1 MYINIAYIINNKAIY
16 KMTYREIN
24 CKSAINKIKNKFGFC
39 NDLNIYR
46 GCLHKCRYCFAVY
59 SHKYINSRD
68 FFGEIFVKKNIAEVL
83 EKELS
88 SKNWNRE
95 IINLGSVTDSY
106 QEAEKHYKLM
116 PDILKLLI
124 KYKTPMRISTKSDLI
139 LRDFDLIDKLSSI
152 VSVMIASTIT
162 TTDEKLSSLIEPNVI
177 SPLKRFETLKEFK
190 KTKAIVGVHAIPV
203 MPFIT
208 EDGLEN
214 IYIKTKE
221 NGLYYCISEVLN
233 LRGECR
239 KIYLNFV
246 RENFKEHYKKYL
258 YIYDNNGELKEEY
271 KNKIYKK
278 IKLLEE
284 KYSLKYEPKEEI
296 YIKEEASLF

>member
-1 MYINIAYIINNKAIY
+1 MLNAKV
-16 KMTYREIN
+16 KYREIN
-24 CKSAINKIKNKFGFC
+24 CKSAINKIENKFGFC

-46 GCLHKCRYCFAVY
+46 GCLHRCHYCYAIY

-88 SKNWNRE
+88 SKSWNRE
-95 IINLGSVTDSY
+95 TINLGSVTDSY
-106 QEAEKHYKLM
+106 QKAEEDYKIM

-124 KYKTPMRISTKSDLI
+124 KYKTPMCISTKSDLI
-139 LRDFDLIDKLSSI
+139 LRDFDLIAKLSNI
-152 VSVMIASTIT
+152 VPVKIASTIT
-162 TTDEKLSSLIEPNVI
+162 TSDEKLSSLIEPNVI

-190 KTKAIVGVHAIPV
+190 KTNAIVGVHTMPIL
-203 MPFIT
+203 PFIT

-214 IYIKTKE
+214 IFIKTKE
-221 NGLYYCISEVLN
+221 NNLDYIICEVLN

-246 RENFKEHYKKYL
+246 RKNFPEHYKKYL
-258 YIYDNNGELKEEY
+258 YIYNNNGELKEEY
-271 KNKIYKK
+271 KNRIYKK
-278 IKLLEE
+278 IKSLEE
-284 KYSLKYEPKEEI
+284 KYNLNYDLLDLKKN
-296 YIKEEASLF
+296 YIKEEPVLF

>member
-1 MYINIAYIINNKAIY
+1 MFETEIKPKII
-16 KMTYREIN
+16 YREIN

-46 GCLHKCRYCFAVY
+46 GCLHKCYYCYAVY

-68 FFGEIFVKKNIAEVL
+68 FFNEIFVKKNIAEVL

-88 SKNWNRE
+88 SKSWKRE
-95 IINLGSVTDSY
+95 TINLGSVTDSY
-106 QEAEKHYKLM
+106 QKAEEYYKIM

-124 KYKTPMRISTKSDLI
+124 KYKTPMCISTKSDLI
-139 LRDFDLIDKLSSI
+139 LRDFELIDKLSNI
-152 VSVMIASTIT
+152 VPVRIASTIT
-162 TTDEKLSSLIEPNVI
+162 TANEKLSSLIEPNVI

-190 KTKAIVGVHAIPV
+190 KTKAIVGVHTIPV

-214 IYIKTKE
+214 LFIKTKE
-221 NGLYYCISEVLN
+221 NNLDYIICEVLN
-233 LRGECR
+233 LKGECR

-246 RENFKEHYKKYL
+246 RKNFLQHYKKYL
-258 YIYDNNGELKEEY
+258 YIYNNNGELKEEY

-278 IKLLEE
+278 IKFLEE
-284 KYSLKYEPKEEI
+284 KYNINYDSNNFDKV
-296 YIKEEASLF
+296 YIENETNLFNYI

>member
-1 MYINIAYIINNKAIY
+1 MLNAKV
-16 KMTYREIN
+16 KYREIN
-24 CKSAINKIKNKFGFC
+24 CKSAINKIENKFGFC

-46 GCLHKCRYCFAVY
+46 GCLHRCHYCYAIY

-95 IINLGSVTDSY
+95 TINLGSVTDSY
-106 QEAEKHYKLM
+106 QKAEEYYKIM

-124 KYKTPMRISTKSDLI
+124 KYKTPMCISTKSDLI
-139 LRDFDLIDKLSSI
+139 LRDFDLIAKLSNI
-152 VSVMIASTIT
+152 VPVKIASTIT
-162 TTDEKLSSLIEPNVI
+162 TSDEKLSSLIEPNVI

-190 KTKAIVGVHAIPV
+190 KTNAIVGVHTMPIL
-203 MPFIT
+203 PFIT

-214 IYIKTKE
+214 IFIKTKE
-221 NGLYYCISEVLN
+221 NNLDYIICEVLN

-246 RENFKEHYKKYL
+246 RKNFPEHYKKYL
-258 YIYDNNGELKEEY
+258 YIYNNNGELKEEY
-271 KNKIYKK
+271 KNRIYKK
-278 IKLLEE
+278 IKSLEE
-284 KYSLKYEPKEEI
+284 KYNLNYDFLDLKKN
-296 YIKEEASLF
+296 YIKEEPVLF

>member
-1 MYINIAYIINNKAIY
+1 MLNAKV
-16 KMTYREIN
+16 KYREIN
-24 CKSAINKIKNKFGFC
+24 CKSAINKIENKFGFC

-46 GCLHKCRYCFAVY
+46 GCLHRCHYCYAIY

-88 SKNWNRE
+88 SKSWNRE
-95 IINLGSVTDSY
+95 TINLGSVTDSY
-106 QEAEKHYKLM
+106 QKAEEDYKIM

-124 KYKTPMRISTKSDLI
+124 KYKTPMCISTKSDLI
-139 LRDFDLIDKLSSI
+139 LRDFDLIAKLSNI
-152 VSVMIASTIT
+152 VPVKIASTIT
-162 TTDEKLSSLIEPNVI
+162 TSDEKLSSLIEPNVI

-190 KTKAIVGVHAIPV
+190 KTNAIVGVHAMPIL
-203 MPFIT
+203 PFIT

-214 IYIKTKE
+214 IFIKTKE
-221 NGLYYCISEVLN
+221 NNLDYIICEVLN

-246 RENFKEHYKKYL
+246 RKNFPEHYKKYL
-258 YIYDNNGELKEEY
+258 YIYNNNGELKEEY
-271 KNKIYKK
+271 KNRIYKK
-278 IKLLEE
+278 IKSLEE
-284 KYSLKYEPKEEI
+284 KYNLNYDLLDLKKN
-296 YIKEEASLF
+296 YIKEEPFLF

>member
-1 MYINIAYIINNKAIY
+1 MQDSKAI
-16 KMTYREIN
+16 YREIN
-24 CKSAINKIKNKFGFC
+24 CKSAINKIENKFGFC

-46 GCLHKCRYCFAVY
+46 GCIHKCYYCYAVY

-68 FFGEIFVKKNIAEVL
+68 FFGEIFVKKNIVEVL

-106 QEAEKHYKLM
+106 QLAEKDYKIM
-116 PDILKLLI
+116 PEILKLLI
-124 KYKTPMRISTKSDLI
+124 KYKTPMFISTKSDLI
-139 LRDFDLIDKLSSI
+139 LRDFDLIARLSNI
-152 VSVMIASTIT
+152 VPVRIASTIT
-162 TTDEKLSSLIEPNVI
+162 TADEKLSSLIEPNVI

-190 KTKAIVGVHAIPV
+190 KTNAVVGVHAIPV

-214 IYIKTKE
+214 IFIKTKE
-221 NGLYYCISEVLN
+221 NNLDYAICEVLN
-233 LRGECR
+233 LKGECR
-239 KIYLNFV
+239 KIFLNFV
-246 RENFKEHYKKYL
+246 RKNFSEHYKKYL
-258 YIYDNNGELKEEY
+258 YIYNNNGELKEEY

-278 IKLLEE
+278 IKYLEE
-284 KYSLKYEPKEEI
+284 KYNLNYDSADFEKVYTKDETN
-296 YIKEEASLF
+296 LFDYSY

>member
-1 MYINIAYIINNKAIY
+1 MLNTKVI
-16 KMTYREIN
+16 YREIN
-24 CKSAINKIKNKFGFC
+24 CKSAINKIENKFGFC

-46 GCLHKCRYCFAVY
+46 GCLHRCKYCYAVY

-88 SKNWNRE
+88 SKSWNRE

-106 QEAEKHYKLM
+106 QKAEENYKIM

-124 KYKTPMRISTKSDLI
+124 KYKTPMCISTKSDLI
-139 LRDFDLIDKLSSI
+139 LRDFDLIAKLSNI
-152 VSVMIASTIT
+152 VPVRIASTIT
-162 TTDEKLSSLIEPNVI
+162 TSDEKLSSLIEPNVI

-190 KTKAIVGVHAIPV
+190 KTNAVVGVHTIPV
-203 MPFIT
+203 LPFIT
-208 EDGLEN
+208 EDGLED
-214 IYIKTKE
+214 IFIKTKE
-221 NGLYYCISEVLN
+221 NNLDYTICEVLN

-246 RENFKEHYKKYL
+246 RKNFPEHYKKYL
-258 YIYDNNGELKEEY
+258 YIYNNNGELKDEY
-271 KNKIYKK
+271 KNRIYKK
-278 IKLLEE
+278 IKSLEE
-284 KYSLKYEPKEEI
+284 KYNFNYDLFNFEKV
-296 YIKEEASLF
+296 YIKEEATLF

>member
-1 MYINIAYIINNKAIY
+1 MFETEIKPKII
-16 KMTYREIN
+16 YREIN

-46 GCLHKCRYCFAVY
+46 GCLHKCYYCYAVY

-68 FFGEIFVKKNIAEVL
+68 FFNEIFVKKNIAEVL

-88 SKNWNRE
+88 SKSWKRE
-95 IINLGSVTDSY
+95 TINLGSVTDSY
-106 QEAEKHYKLM
+106 QKAEEDYKIM

-124 KYKTPMRISTKSDLI
+124 KYKTPMCISTKSDLI
-139 LRDFDLIDKLSSI
+139 LRDFELIDKLSNI
-152 VSVMIASTIT
+152 VPVRIASTIT
-162 TTDEKLSSLIEPNVI
+162 TACEKLSSLIEPNVI
-177 SPLKRFETLKEFK
+177 SPLKRFETLKEFN
-190 KTKAIVGVHAIPV
+190 KTKAIVGVHTIPV

-214 IYIKTKE
+214 LFIKTKE
-221 NGLYYCISEVLN
+221 NNLDYIICEVLN
-233 LRGECR
+233 LKGKCR

-246 RENFKEHYKKYL
+246 RKNFPQHYKKYL
-258 YIYDNNGELKEEY
+258 YIYNNNGELKEEY

-278 IKLLEE
+278 IKFLEE
-284 KYSLKYEPKEEI
+284 KYNINYDSNNFDKV
-296 YIKEEASLF
+296 YIENETNLFNYI

>member
-1 MYINIAYIINNKAIY
+1 MFETEIKPKII
-16 KMTYREIN
+16 YREIN

-46 GCLHKCRYCFAVY
+46 GCLHKCYYCYAVY
-59 SHKYINSRD
+59 SHKYINSRN
-68 FFGEIFVKKNIAEVL
+68 FFNEIFVKKNIAEVL

-88 SKNWNRE
+88 SKSWKRE
-95 IINLGSVTDSY
+95 TINLGSVTDSY
-106 QEAEKHYKLM
+106 QKAEEYYKIM

-124 KYKTPMRISTKSDLI
+124 KYKTPMCISTKSDLI
-139 LRDFDLIDKLSSI
+139 LRDFELIDKLSNI
-152 VSVMIASTIT
+152 VPVRIASTIT
-162 TTDEKLSSLIEPNVI
+162 TACEKLSSLIEPNVI

-190 KTKAIVGVHAIPV
+190 KTKAIVGVHTIPV

-214 IYIKTKE
+214 LFIKTKE
-221 NGLYYCISEVLN
+221 NNLDYIICEVLN
-233 LRGECR
+233 LKGECR

-246 RENFKEHYKKYL
+246 RKNFPQHYKKYL
-258 YIYDNNGELKEEY
+258 YIYNNNGELKEEY

-278 IKLLEE
+278 IKFLEE
-284 KYSLKYEPKEEI
+284 KYNINYDSNNFYKV
-296 YIKEEASLF
+296 YIENETNLFNYI

>member
-1 MYINIAYIINNKAIY
+1 MFETEIKPKII
-16 KMTYREIN
+16 YREIN
-24 CKSAINKIKNKFGFC
+24 CKSAINKIENKFGFC

-46 GCLHKCRYCFAVY
+46 GCLHKCYYCYAVY

-68 FFGEIFVKKNIAEVL
+68 FFNEIFVKKNIAEVL

-88 SKNWNRE
+88 SKSWKRE
-95 IINLGSVTDSY
+95 TINLGSVADSY
-106 QEAEKHYKLM
+106 QKAEEDYKIM

-124 KYKTPMRISTKSDLI
+124 KYKTPMCISTKSDLI
-139 LRDFDLIDKLSSI
+139 LRDFELIDKLSNI
-152 VSVMIASTIT
+152 VPVRIASTIT
-162 TTDEKLSSLIEPNVI
+162 TANEKLSSLIEPNVI
-177 SPLKRFETLKEFK
+177 SPLKRFETLKEFN

-214 IYIKTKE
+214 LFIKTKE
-221 NGLYYCISEVLN
+221 NNLDYIICEVLN
-233 LRGECR
+233 LKGECR

-246 RENFKEHYKKYL
+246 RKNFSQHYKKYL
-258 YIYDNNGELKEEY
+258 YIYNNNGELKEEY

-278 IKLLEE
+278 IKFLEE
-284 KYSLKYEPKEEI
+284 KYNINYDSNNFDKV
-296 YIKEEASLF
+296 YIENETNLFNYI

>member
-1 MYINIAYIINNKAIY
+1 MFETEIKPKII
-16 KMTYREIN
+16 YREIN

-46 GCLHKCRYCFAVY
+46 GCLHKCYYCYAVY

-68 FFGEIFVKKNIAEVL
+68 FFNEIFVKKNIAEVL

-88 SKNWNRE
+88 SKSWKRE
-95 IINLGSVTDSY
+95 TINLGSVADSY
-106 QEAEKHYKLM
+106 QKAEEDYKIM

-124 KYKTPMRISTKSDLI
+124 KYKTPMCISTKSDLI
-139 LRDFDLIDKLSSI
+139 LRDFELIDKLSNI
-152 VSVMIASTIT
+152 VPVRIASTIT
-162 TTDEKLSSLIEPNVI
+162 TACEKLSSLIEPNVI

-190 KTKAIVGVHAIPV
+190 KTKTIVGVHTIPV

-214 IYIKTKE
+214 LFIKTKE
-221 NGLYYCISEVLN
+221 NNLDYIICEVLN
-233 LRGECR
+233 LKGECR

-246 RENFKEHYKKYL
+246 RKNFPQHYKKYL
-258 YIYDNNGELKEEY
+258 YIYNNNGELKEKY

-278 IKLLEE
+278 IKFLEE
-284 KYSLKYEPKEEI
+284 KYNINYDSNNFDKV
-296 YIKEEASLF
+296 YIENETNLFNYI

>member
-1 MYINIAYIINNKAIY
+1 MQDSKTI
-16 KMTYREIN
+16 YREIN
-24 CKSAINKIKNKFGFC
+24 CKSAINKIENKFGFC

-46 GCLHKCRYCFAVY
+46 GCIHKCYYCYAVY

-68 FFGEIFVKKNIAEVL
+68 FFGEIFVKKNIVEVL

-106 QEAEKHYKLM
+106 QPAEKDYKIM
-116 PDILKLLI
+116 PEILKLLI
-124 KYKTPMRISTKSDLI
+124 KYKTPMFISTKSDLI
-139 LRDFDLIDKLSSI
+139 LRDFDLIARLSNI
-152 VSVMIASTIT
+152 VPVRIASTIT
-162 TTDEKLSSLIEPNVI
+162 TADEKLSSLIEPNVI

-190 KTKAIVGVHAIPV
+190 KTNAVVGVHAIPV

-214 IYIKTKE
+214 IFIKTKE
-221 NGLYYCISEVLN
+221 NNLDYAICEVLN
-233 LRGECR
+233 LKGECR
-239 KIYLNFV
+239 KIFLNFV
-246 RENFKEHYKKYL
+246 RKNFPEHYKKYL
-258 YIYDNNGELKEEY
+258 YIYNNNGELKEEY

-278 IKLLEE
+278 IKYLEE
-284 KYSLKYEPKEEI
+284 KYNLNYDSAYFEKVYTKD
-296 YIKEEASLF
+296 KTNLFDYSY

>member
-1 MYINIAYIINNKAIY
+1 MLNAKV
-16 KMTYREIN
+16 KYREIN
-24 CKSAINKIKNKFGFC
+24 CKSAINKIENKFGFC

-46 GCLHKCRYCFAVY
+46 GCLHRCHYCYAIY

-95 IINLGSVTDSY
+95 TINLGSVTDSY
-106 QEAEKHYKLM
+106 QKAEEDYKIM

-124 KYKTPMRISTKSDLI
+124 KYKTPMCISTKSDLI
-139 LRDFDLIDKLSSI
+139 LRDFDLIAKLSNI
-152 VSVMIASTIT
+152 VPVKIASTIT
-162 TTDEKLSSLIEPNVI
+162 TSDEKLSYLIEPNVI

-190 KTKAIVGVHAIPV
+190 KTNAIVGVHTMPIL
-203 MPFIT
+203 PFIT

-214 IYIKTKE
+214 IFIKTKE
-221 NGLYYCISEVLN
+221 NNLDYIICEVLN

-246 RENFKEHYKKYL
+246 RKNFPEHYKKYL
-258 YIYDNNGELKEEY
+258 YIYNNNGELKEEY
-271 KNKIYKK
+271 KNRIYKK
-278 IKLLEE
+278 IKSLEE
-284 KYSLKYEPKEEI
+284 KYNLNYDLLDLKKN
-296 YIKEEASLF
+296 YIKEEPVLF

>member
-1 MYINIAYIINNKAIY
+1 MFETEIKPKII
-16 KMTYREIN
+16 YREIN

-46 GCLHKCRYCFAVY
+46 GCLHKCYYCYAVY

-68 FFGEIFVKKNIAEVL
+68 FFNEIFVKKNIAEVL

-88 SKNWNRE
+88 SKSWKRE
-95 IINLGSVTDSY
+95 TINLGSVTDSY
-106 QEAEKHYKLM
+106 QKAEEDYKIM

-124 KYKTPMRISTKSDLI
+124 KYKTPMCISTKSDLI
-139 LRDFDLIDKLSSI
+139 LRDFELIDKLSNI
-152 VSVMIASTIT
+152 VPVRIASTIT
-162 TTDEKLSSLIEPNVI
+162 TACEKLSSLIEPNVI
-177 SPLKRFETLKEFK
+177 SPLKRFETLKEFN
-190 KTKAIVGVHAIPV
+190 KTKAIVGVHTIPV

-214 IYIKTKE
+214 LFIKTKE
-221 NGLYYCISEVLN
+221 NNLDYIICEVLN
-233 LRGECR
+233 LKGKCR

-246 RENFKEHYKKYL
+246 RKNFPQHYKKYL
-258 YIYDNNGELKEEY
+258 YIYNNNGELKEEY

-278 IKLLEE
+278 IKFLEE
-284 KYSLKYEPKEEI
+284 KYNINYDSNNFDKV
-296 YIKEEASLF
+296 YIENETDLFNYI

>member
-1 MYINIAYIINNKAIY
+1 MFKTEIKPKII
-16 KMTYREIN
+16 YREIN

-46 GCLHKCRYCFAVY
+46 GCLHKCYYCYAVY

-68 FFGEIFVKKNIAEVL
+68 FFNEIFVKKNIAEVL

-88 SKNWNRE
+88 SKSWKRE
-95 IINLGSVTDSY
+95 TINLGSVTDSY
-106 QEAEKHYKLM
+106 QKAEEDYKIM

-124 KYKTPMRISTKSDLI
+124 KYKTPMCISTKSDLI
-139 LRDFDLIDKLSSI
+139 LRDFELIDKLSNI
-152 VSVMIASTIT
+152 VPVRIASTIT
-162 TTDEKLSSLIEPNVI
+162 TACEKLSSLIEPNVI
-177 SPLKRFETLKEFK
+177 SPLKRFETLKEFN
-190 KTKAIVGVHAIPV
+190 KTKAIVGVHTIPV

-214 IYIKTKE
+214 LFIKTKE
-221 NGLYYCISEVLN
+221 NNLDYIICEVLN
-233 LRGECR
+233 LKGKCR

-246 RENFKEHYKKYL
+246 RKNFPQHYKKYL
-258 YIYDNNGELKEEY
+258 YIYNNNGELKEEY

-278 IKLLEE
+278 IKFLEE
-284 KYSLKYEPKEEI
+284 KYNINYDSNNFDKV
-296 YIKEEASLF
+296 YIENETNLFNYI

>member
-1 MYINIAYIINNKAIY
+1 MFEREIKPKII
-16 KMTYREIN
+16 YREIN

-46 GCLHKCRYCFAVY
+46 GCLHKCYYCYAVY

-68 FFGEIFVKKNIAEVL
+68 FFNEIFVKKNIAEVL

-88 SKNWNRE
+88 SKSWKRE
-95 IINLGSVTDSY
+95 TINLGSVADSY
-106 QEAEKHYKLM
+106 QKAEEDYKIM

-124 KYKTPMRISTKSDLI
+124 KYKTPMCISTKSDLI
-139 LRDFDLIDKLSSI
+139 LRDFELIDKLSNI
-152 VSVMIASTIT
+152 VPVRIASTIT
-162 TTDEKLSSLIEPNVI
+162 TACEKLSSLIEPNVI
-177 SPLKRFETLKEFK
+177 SPLKRFETLKEFN
-190 KTKAIVGVHAIPV
+190 KTKAIVGVHTIPV

-214 IYIKTKE
+214 LFIKTKE
-221 NGLYYCISEVLN
+221 NNLDYIICEVLN
-233 LRGECR
+233 LKGECR

-246 RENFKEHYKKYL
+246 RKNFPQHYKKYL
-258 YIYDNNGELKEEY
+258 YIYNNNGELKEEY

-278 IKLLEE
+278 IKFLEE
-284 KYSLKYEPKEEI
+284 KYNINYDSNNFDKV
-296 YIKEEASLF
+296 YIENETNLFNYI

>member
-1 MYINIAYIINNKAIY
+1 MLNAKV
-16 KMTYREIN
+16 KYREIN
-24 CKSAINKIKNKFGFC
+24 CKSAINKIENKFGFC

-46 GCLHKCRYCFAVY
+46 GCLHRCHYCYAIY

-95 IINLGSVTDSY
+95 TINLGSVTDSY
-106 QEAEKHYKLM
+106 QKAEEDYKIM

-124 KYKTPMRISTKSDLI
+124 KYKTPMCISTKSDLI
-139 LRDFDLIDKLSSI
+139 LRDFNLIAKLSNI
-152 VSVMIASTIT
+152 VPVKIASTIT
-162 TTDEKLSSLIEPNVI
+162 TSDEKLSSLIEPNVI

-190 KTKAIVGVHAIPV
+190 KTNAIVGVHTMPIL
-203 MPFIT
+203 PFIT

-214 IYIKTKE
+214 IFIKTKE
-221 NGLYYCISEVLN
+221 NNLDYIICEVLN

-246 RENFKEHYKKYL
+246 RKNFPEHYKKYL
-258 YIYDNNGELKEEY
+258 YIYNNNGELKEEY
-271 KNKIYKK
+271 KNRIYKK
-278 IKLLEE
+278 IKSLEE
-284 KYSLKYEPKEEI
+284 KYNLNYDLLDLKKN
-296 YIKEEASLF
+296 YIKEEPVLF

>member
-1 MYINIAYIINNKAIY
+1 MFETEIKPKII
-16 KMTYREIN
+16 YREIN

-46 GCLHKCRYCFAVY
+46 GCLHKCYYCYAVY
-59 SHKYINSRD
+59 SHKYINSRN
-68 FFGEIFVKKNIAEVL
+68 FFNEIFVKKNIAEVL

-88 SKNWNRE
+88 SKSWKRE
-95 IINLGSVTDSY
+95 TINLGSVADSY
-106 QEAEKHYKLM
+106 QKAEEDYKIM

-124 KYKTPMRISTKSDLI
+124 KYKTPMCISTKSDLI
-139 LRDFDLIDKLSSI
+139 LRDFELIDKLSNI
-152 VSVMIASTIT
+152 VPVRIASTIT
-162 TTDEKLSSLIEPNVI
+162 TANEKLSSLIEPNVI
-177 SPLKRFETLKEFK
+177 SPLKRFETLKEFN

-214 IYIKTKE
+214 LFIKTKE
-221 NGLYYCISEVLN
+221 NNLDYIICEVLN
-233 LRGECR
+233 LKGECR

-246 RENFKEHYKKYL
+246 RKNFLQYYKKYL
-258 YIYDNNGELKEEY
+258 YIYNNNGELKEEY

-278 IKLLEE
+278 IKFLEE
-284 KYSLKYEPKEEI
+284 KYNINYDSNNFDKV
-296 YIKEEASLF
+296 YIENETNLFNYI

>member
-1 MYINIAYIINNKAIY
+1 MLNAKV
-16 KMTYREIN
+16 KYREIN
-24 CKSAINKIKNKFGFC
+24 CKSAINKIENKFGFC

-46 GCLHKCRYCFAVY
+46 GCLHRCHYCYAIY

-95 IINLGSVTDSY
+95 TINLGSVTDSY
-106 QEAEKHYKLM
+106 QKAEEDYKIM

-124 KYKTPMRISTKSDLI
+124 KYKTPMCISTKSDLI
-139 LRDFDLIDKLSSI
+139 LRDFDLIAKLSNI
-152 VSVMIASTIT
+152 VPVKIASTIT
-162 TTDEKLSSLIEPNVI
+162 TSDEKLSSLIEPNVI

-190 KTKAIVGVHAIPV
+190 KTNAIVGVHTMPIL
-203 MPFIT
+203 PFIT

-214 IYIKTKE
+214 IFIKTKE
-221 NGLYYCISEVLN
+221 NNLDYIICEVLN

-246 RENFKEHYKKYL
+246 RKNFPEHYKKYL
-258 YIYDNNGELKEEY
+258 YIYNNNGELKEEY
-271 KNKIYKK
+271 KNRIYKK
-278 IKLLEE
+278 IKSLEE
-284 KYSLKYEPKEEI
+284 KYNLNYDFLDLKKN
-296 YIKEEASLF
+296 YIKEEPVLF

>member
-1 MYINIAYIINNKAIY
+1 MLDTKVI
-16 KMTYREIN
+16 YREIN
-24 CKSAINKIKNKFGFC
+24 CKSAINKIENKFGFC

-46 GCLHKCRYCFAVY
+46 GCLHRCKYCYAVY

-88 SKNWNRE
+88 SKSWNRE

-106 QEAEKHYKLM
+106 QKAEENYKIM

-124 KYKTPMRISTKSDLI
+124 KYKTPMCISTKSDLI
-139 LRDFDLIDKLSSI
+139 LRDFDLIAKLSNI
-152 VSVMIASTIT
+152 VPVRIASTIT
-162 TTDEKLSSLIEPNVI
+162 TSDEKLSSLIEPNVI

-190 KTKAIVGVHAIPV
+190 KTNAVVGVHTIPV
-203 MPFIT
+203 LPFIT
-208 EDGLEN
+208 EDGLED
-214 IYIKTKE
+214 IFIKTKE
-221 NGLYYCISEVLN
+221 NNLDYTICEVLN

-246 RENFKEHYKKYL
+246 RKNFPEHYKKYL
-258 YIYDNNGELKEEY
+258 YIYNNNGELKDEY
-271 KNKIYKK
+271 KNRIYKK
-278 IKLLEE
+278 IKSLEE
-284 KYSLKYEPKEEI
+284 KYSFNYDLFNFEKV
-296 YIKEEASLF
+296 YIKDEATLF

>member
-1 MYINIAYIINNKAIY
+1 MAKTI
-16 KMTYREIN
+16 YREIN
-24 CKSAINKIKNKFGFC
+24 CKSAINKIENKFGFC

-46 GCLHKCRYCFAVY
+46 GCFHKCHYCYAVY

-68 FFGEIFVKKNIAEVL
+68 FFSEIFVKKNIIEVL

-106 QEAEKHYKLM
+106 QPAEKDYKIM
-116 PDILKLLI
+116 PEILKLLI
-124 KYKTPMRISTKSDLI
+124 KYKTPMTISTKSDLI
-139 LRDFDLIDKLSSI
+139 LRDFDLIDRLSNI
-152 VSVMIASTIT
+152 VPVRIASTIT
-162 TTDEKLSSLIEPNVI
+162 TADEKLSSLIEPNVI

-190 KTKAIVGVHAIPV
+190 KTNAIVGVHAIPV

-214 IYIKTKE
+214 IFIEAKE
-221 NGLYYCISEVLN
+221 NNLDYVICEVLN

-239 KIYLNFV
+239 KIFLNFV
-246 RENFKEHYKKYL
+246 RKNFIEHYKKYL
-258 YIYDNNGELKEEY
+258 YIYGNNGELKEEY
-271 KNKIYKK
+271 KNKIRKR
-278 IKLLEE
+278 IKFLEE
-284 KYSLKYEPKEEI
+284 KYNLNYYSVDFEKV
-296 YIKEEASLF
+296 YIENENTLFDYTR

>member
-1 MYINIAYIINNKAIY
+1 MFETEIKPKII
-16 KMTYREIN
+16 YREIN
-24 CKSAINKIKNKFGFC
+24 CKSAINKIENKFGFC

-46 GCLHKCRYCFAVY
+46 GCLHKCYYCYAVY

-68 FFGEIFVKKNIAEVL
+68 FFNEIFVKKNIAEVL

-88 SKNWNRE
+88 SKSWKRE
-95 IINLGSVTDSY
+95 TINLGSVADSY
-106 QEAEKHYKLM
+106 QKAEEDYKIM

-124 KYKTPMRISTKSDLI
+124 KYKTPMCISTKSDLI
-139 LRDFDLIDKLSSI
+139 LRDFELIDKLSNI
-152 VSVMIASTIT
+152 VPVRIASTIT
-162 TTDEKLSSLIEPNVI
+162 TANEKLSSLIEPNVI
-177 SPLKRFETLKEFK
+177 SPLKRFETLKEFN

-214 IYIKTKE
+214 LFIKTKE
-221 NGLYYCISEVLN
+221 NNLDYIICEVLN
-233 LRGECR
+233 LKGECR

-246 RENFKEHYKKYL
+246 RKNFLQYYKKYL
-258 YIYDNNGELKEEY
+258 YIYNNNGELKEEY

-278 IKLLEE
+278 IKFLEE
-284 KYSLKYEPKEEI
+284 KYNINYDSNNFDKV
-296 YIKEEASLF
+296 YIENETNLFNYI

>member
-1 MYINIAYIINNKAIY
+1 MQDSKAI
-16 KMTYREIN
+16 YREIN
-24 CKSAINKIKNKFGFC
+24 CKSAINKIENKFGFC

-46 GCLHKCRYCFAVY
+46 GCIHKCYYCYAVY

-68 FFGEIFVKKNIAEVL
+68 FFGEIFVKKNIVEVL

-106 QEAEKHYKLM
+106 QLAEKDYKIM
-116 PDILKLLI
+116 PEILKLLI
-124 KYKTPMRISTKSDLI
+124 KYKTPMFISTKSDLI
-139 LRDFDLIDKLSSI
+139 LRDFDLIAKLSNI
-152 VSVMIASTIT
+152 VPVRIASTIT
-162 TTDEKLSSLIEPNVI
+162 TADEKLSSLIEPNVI

-190 KTKAIVGVHAIPV
+190 KTNAVVGVHAIPV

-214 IYIKTKE
+214 IFIKTKE
-221 NGLYYCISEVLN
+221 NNLDYAICEVLN
-233 LRGECR
+233 LKGECR
-239 KIYLNFV
+239 KIFLNFV
-246 RENFKEHYKKYL
+246 RKNFSEHYKKYL
-258 YIYDNNGELKEEY
+258 YIYNNNGELKEEY

-278 IKLLEE
+278 IKYLEE
-284 KYSLKYEPKEEI
+284 KYNLNYDSADFEKVYTKDETN
-296 YIKEEASLF
+296 LFDYSY

>member
-1 MYINIAYIINNKAIY
+1 MLNAKV
-16 KMTYREIN
+16 KYREIN
-24 CKSAINKIKNKFGFC
+24 CKSAINKIENKFGFC

-46 GCLHKCRYCFAVY
+46 GCLHRCHYCYAIY

-95 IINLGSVTDSY
+95 TINLGSVTDSY
-106 QEAEKHYKLM
+106 QKAEEDYKIM

-124 KYKTPMRISTKSDLI
+124 KYKTPMCISTKSDLI
-139 LRDFDLIDKLSSI
+139 LRDFDLIAKLSNI
-152 VSVMIASTIT
+152 VPVKIASTIT
-162 TTDEKLSSLIEPNVI
+162 TSDEKLSSLIEPNVI

-190 KTKAIVGVHAIPV
+190 KTNAIVGVHTMPIL
-203 MPFIT
+203 PFIT

-214 IYIKTKE
+214 IFIKTKE
-221 NGLYYCISEVLN
+221 NNLDYIICEVLN

-246 RENFKEHYKKYL
+246 RKNFPEHYKKYL
-258 YIYDNNGELKEEY
+258 YIYNNNGELKEEY
-271 KNKIYKK
+271 KNRIYKK
-278 IKLLEE
+278 IKSLEE
-284 KYSLKYEPKEEI
+284 KYNLNYDLLDLKKN
-296 YIKEEASLF
+296 YIKEEPVLF